1 MRFLL
6 IIVSS
11 YGCFLSAIDRVFGGW
26 TQSKKVNAL
35 KAINIVVF
43 GIPFFVYRLAH
54 ILVLTAIM
62 LVKEAI
68 RTIFDFTVILKP
80 LGQLIGLLF
89 DLVYNVVHHL
99 MSLVLFPICG
109 LSHVI
114 YGAILRKN
122 GIYDEYYA

>member
-1 MRFLL
+1 MRFLMIL
-6 IIVSS
+6 VSS
-11 YGCFLSAIDRVFGGW
+11 YCCFRGAVDRVFGGW

-62 LVKEAI
+62 LVKETI

-89 DLVYNVVHHL
+89 DLVYNVVHL
-99 MSLVLFPICG
+99 VMSLPFFPIWW
-109 LSHVI
+109 LSHFI
-114 YGAILRKN
+114 YGAIIRKN

>member
-1 MRFLL
+1 MRFLA
-6 IIVSS
+6 IFVAS
-11 YGCFLSAIDRVFGGW
+11 YCCFLSAIDRVFGGW

-43 GIPFFVYRLAH
+43 GIPFFVYRLAQ
-54 ILVLTAIM
+54 ILILTAIM

-68 RTIFDFTVILKP
+68 RTIFDFTVILIP

-89 DLVYNVVHHL
+89 DLVYNAVHHVV
-99 MSLVLFPICG
+99 SLAFFPLWW
-109 LSHVI
+109 LSHII